1 MKKGEKRKRKLIEI
15 AYGKFITKGYEN
27 TSVDEIIEEA
37 GIAKGTYYY
46 HFESKEQMLEE
57 VINMMLEKGTQKAV
71 DVLNSG
77 ASIPEKVVGIIL
89 SYRPDVNEITIQN
102 ALNHPENIVMHNKMN
117 RQMIE
122 RMIPLLSEVT
132 EEGIKAGVFDCDNI
146 PERIRAIL
154 ILSSSLFDEMDF
166 TEKDVDVFID
176 TVEKILGAKAG
187 TMRFIDNIIQ
197 R

>member
-1 MKKGEKRKRKLIEI
+1 MKKGEKRRRELIEI
-15 AYGKFITKGYEN
+15 AYKKFTAKGYEN

-71 DVLNSG
+71 DVLNSR

-102 ALNHPENIVMHNKMN
+102 ALNMPENIIMHNKMN
-117 RQMIE
+117 RHMIE
-122 RMIPLLSEVT
+122 KMVPLLSEVT

-176 TVEKILGAKAG
+176 TVEKILGAKPG
-187 TMRFIDNIIQ
+187 TMKFIDKIIQ